1 MRAII
6 QFSHPD
12 RKLTILK
19 KLLDVIKGIKNLRQH
34 IFTNGILLERLT
46 PDEIKNVQRALERA
60 DYLRIKTEGS
70 SVRIIITEGE
80 LRALF
85 ELVMPGIP
93 VLRQQSAFARIFWE
107 RGFTVEDLSPEQAE
121 GLRDRLNTIATV
133 TVAPDIPHTRIYTV
147 SGHVCQEDGT
157 PLSPDGF
164 TVCAFDSLS
173 ANTLV
178 RCGGI
183 APLQDEGFYRIDYAW
198 RSNGRNGPD
207 LLVRLLDREGI
218 TIAEARKSS
227 AAIQEFLDITAEGLC
242 ILKGTIRH
250 TEGIPLPGLI
260 VRAFDRG
267 MRTESL
273 LGETFTDEKG
283 NYEITYS
290 RRDLQAKEQADLIIR
305 VFEPKREGE
314 EKGEEI
320 AASETIFNASL
331 QQDIDLEVQSRKFS
345 GPSEYERYILALERL
360 IDEEPIHKLTDE
372 DLNFLSGKTGIS
384 FEHLDYLR
392 VDVQWSFQYALEPG
406 LTYGLFRQGL
416 PTNLRSLLAEKR
428 VRLEEALK
436 AASAQNIIPVR
447 ITDQI
452 DHVVEPLLSLADS
465 TVFELE
471 RKAK

>member
-19 KLLDVIKGIKNLRQH
+19 KLLDVIKGIKNLRQQ
-34 IFTNGILLERLT
+34 ILANGILLERLT
-46 PDEIKNVQRALERA
+46 SDDIKNVQRALEGV

-70 SVRIIITEGE
+70 SIRVIIAKGE

-93 VLRQQSAFARIFWE
+93 ILRRQSAFGRIFWE
-107 RGFTVEDLSPEQAE
+107 RGFAIEGLSSDQAE

-147 SGHVCQEDGT
+147 AGHVLQEDGT
-157 PLSPDGF
+157 PLSAMGF
-164 TVCAFDSLS
+164 TVCAFDFLS
-173 ANTLV
+173 PNTLV

-198 RSNGRNGPD
+198 RSNGRDGPD
-207 LLVRLLDREGI
+207 LLVRLMDREGG
-218 TIAEARKSS
+218 TIAEARKSP

-242 ILKGTIRH
+242 VVKGVIRH

-273 LGETFTDEKG
+273 LGENSTGEEG
-283 NYEITYS
+283 NYEITY
-290 RRDLQAKEQADLIIR
+290 RRHQLRAKERADLIIR
-305 VFEPKREGE
+305 VFEPEGDGTGE
-314 EKGEEI
+314 GEEI
-320 AASETIFNASL
+320 AFSETVFNAQL
-331 QQDIDLEVQSRKFS
+331 QQIIDLEVKSRKFS
-345 GPSEYERYILALERL
+345 GPSEYERYLAALERL
-360 IDEEPIHKLTDE
+360 IEGEPTYKLTEE
-372 DLNFLSGKTGIS
+372 DLTFLSGKTGIP

-392 VDVQWSFQYALEPG
+392 IDAQWSFQYAIEPG

-416 PTNLRSLLAEKR
+416 PTNLRNLLSQKR
-428 VRLEEALK
+428 VHLEEALK
-436 AASAQNIIPVR
+436 VSSAYNIIPAGITPR
-447 ITDQI
+447 IDYAL
-452 DHVVEPLLSLADS
+452 EPLLSLADLS
-465 TVFELE
+465 VFELE